1 LPSTSDAA
9 PVPPVKCSG
18 CNRPMD
24 SPLFCEGCGR
34 LYPAEGYNYF
44 DLFGLPP
51 QYDLDTAALRR
62 KYLETSRAIHPDHHG
77 QRPEAALMSLRASAR
92 LNEAYRVLADPLL
105 RAEYLLELFGG
116 SSAAQDRSVGP
127 DVLAQ
132 TLALREQL
140 EEARQMGLETQLA
153 DLRRQIETLCEQ
165 TESAVRELARHL
177 PGDENLRRELRQQLN
192 ALRYYQKLRE
202 SV

>member
-1 LPSTSDAA
+1 
-9 PVPPVKCSG
+9 
-18 CNRPMD
+18 
-24 SPLFCEGCGR
+24 
-34 LYPAEGYNYF
+34 
-44 DLFGLPP
+44 
-51 QYDLDTAALRR
+51 
-62 KYLETSRAIHPDHHG
+62 
-77 QRPEAALMSLRASAR
+77 MSLRASAR

-165 TESAVRELARHL
+165 TESAVRELARRL

>member
-1 LPSTSDAA
+1 
-9 PVPPVKCSG
+9 
-18 CNRPMD
+18 MD

-51 QYDLDTAALRR
+51 RYDLDTATLRQ

-92 LNEAYRVLADPLL
+92 LNEAYRVLADPML

-127 DVLAQ
+127 DVLTQ
-132 TLALREQL
+132 TLALREEL
-140 EEARQMGLETQLA
+140 EEARQMQLETRLA
-153 DLRRQIETLCEQ
+153 DLRCQIETLCEQ
-165 TESAVRELARHL
+165 TESAVQELARRL
-177 PGDENLRRELRQQLN
+177 PGDETLRRQLRQQLN

-202 SV
+202 NL